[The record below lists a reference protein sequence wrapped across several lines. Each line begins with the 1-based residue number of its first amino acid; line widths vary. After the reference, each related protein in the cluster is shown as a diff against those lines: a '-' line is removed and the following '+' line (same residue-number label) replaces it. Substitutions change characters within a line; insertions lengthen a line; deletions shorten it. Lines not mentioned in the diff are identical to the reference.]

1 MQQQIN
7 RQDTENKTA
16 RNTSTT
22 SPGSWSQLFN
32 RYRRMVHM
40 KRETENFIKNVFGP
54 VLIAMLPVTIPYMLS
69 FTSIGINAYTVL
81 FSLGVALFLTA
92 KTNYEQTSFM
102 TMHVGAL
109 YILLPT
115 LFLVF
120 RPLFYAITAIMTIVY
135 LIER

>member
-69 FTSIGINAYTVL
+69 FTSIGINVYTVL

-92 KTNYEQTSFM
+92 KTNYKQTSFM

>member
-7 RQDTENKTA
+7 RQDTENKTV
-16 RNTSTT
+16 RTTSTT

-54 VLIAMLPVTIPYMLS
+54 VLIAMLPVTIPYALS
-69 FTSIGINAYTVL
+69 FTSIGINVYTVL

-92 KTNYEQTSFM
+92 KTNYKQTSFM

>member
-7 RQDTENKTA
+7 KQDTKNTTV

-32 RYRRMVHM
+32 RYRRIVHI
-40 KRETENFIKNVFGP
+40 KKETDNFIKNVLGP
-54 VLIAMLPVTIPYMLS
+54 VLIAMIPVTIPYTLS
-69 FTSIGINAYTVL
+69 FTPIGINVYTVL

-92 KTNYEQTSFM
+92 KTNYKQTSFM
-102 TMHVGAL
+102 KMHVGAL

-115 LFLVF
+115 LFIVF
-120 RPLFYAITAIMTIVY
+120 SPLFYAVTAIMTILY
-135 LIER
+135 IIER